1 MAVGRGQRGRTT
13 RSTRSRGRTPW
24 RGTHRPR
31 TDEPRPPRK
40 PLGGLRRD
48 ALDVAHPLI
57 VEADSMFDED
67 LRRLIPLLDAPE
79 DEEDLVG
86 VPHRGRQLVCA
97 REDRRLDGAGEVL
110 DLREHH
116 QLLLFGDVLARARAD
131 ARDRDERA
139 LLGLL
144 ELAEVRVDDVAHA
157 RGELLQRM
165 RGQVDPEEL
174 LLPRQELLARDL
186 AGRDV
191 RRDERADRAERG
203 AAEIEERDLPLP
215 SCLLLVLR
223 GRHDRIQTRELM
235 LACAEPVGRA
245 ALDERLEDALVAAL
259 KVDAPAEV
267 VERAESPA
275 ILARLDDA
283 LDRTLPDVLDRA
295 ETEADPLARD
305 RESEV
310 RLIHVG
316 R

>member
-1 MAVGRGQRGRTT
+1 
-13 RSTRSRGRTPW
+13 
-24 RGTHRPR
+24 
-31 TDEPRPPRK
+31 
-40 PLGGLRRD
+40 
-48 ALDVAHPLI
+48 PLI

-116 QLLLFGDVLARARAD
+116 QLLLFGDVLERARDD
-131 ARDRDERA
+131 ARDR
-139 LLGLL
+139 
-144 ELAEVRVDDVAHA
+144 
-157 RGELLQRM
+157 
-165 RGQVDPEEL
+165 
-174 LLPRQELLARDL
+174 
-186 AGRDV
+186 
-191 RRDERADRAERG
+191 
-203 AAEIEERDLPLP
+203 
-215 SCLLLVLR
+215 
-223 GRHDRIQTRELM
+223 
-235 LACAEPVGRA
+235 AEPVGRA

-259 KVDAPAEV
+259 KVTAPAEV

-305 RESEV
+305 RESEI

>member
-1 MAVGRGQRGRTT
+1 MSVGRGQRGRTT

-57 VEADSMFDED
+57 VEADSMFDQD
-67 LRRLIPLLDAPE
+67 LRRLVPLLDAAE
-79 DEEDLVG
+79 NEEDLVG

-116 QLLLFGDVLARARAD
+116 QLLLFGDVLARARDD
-131 ARDRDERA
+131 ARDR
-139 LLGLL
+139 
-144 ELAEVRVDDVAHA
+144 
-157 RGELLQRM
+157 
-165 RGQVDPEEL
+165 
-174 LLPRQELLARDL
+174 
-186 AGRDV
+186 
-191 RRDERADRAERG
+191 
-203 AAEIEERDLPLP
+203 EERDLALP

-283 LDRTLPDVLDRA
+283 LDRTLPDVLARA
-295 ETEADPLARD
+295 ETEADPFARD
-305 RESEV
+305 RDSEV